1 MINNPNETNC
11 SYCIKKMNKLFSYY
25 KESADESSKY
35 TSFVFSLGYVTMVTI
50 FSTIHKYMYNWTK
63 GLFIICLFIS
73 LGIFITNEIW
83 KMYLGISFNK
93 FVDEQWDRQ
102 FNGEINLEQ
111 LEANINKYNNKLFKP
126 YNKFYYPTFW
136 ISVITGIF
144 AVLIIFFVGIYLV
157 F

>member
-1 MINNPNETNC
+1 MIDNPNKINC
-11 SYCIKKMNKLFSYY
+11 SYCIKRMNKLFSYY

-73 LGIFITNEIW
+73 LSLFIANEIW
-83 KMYLGISFNK
+83 KMYMGINFNK
-93 FVDEQWDRQ
+93 FVNAQWNRQ
-102 FNGEINLEQ
+102 FKDEISLEQ
-111 LEANINKYNNKLFKP
+111 LEANINEYDNKLFKP

-136 ISVITGIF
+136 ISVITGSLAALVIF
-144 AVLIIFFVGIYLV
+144 AVGLRLIF
-157 F
+157 